1 MGDIYAR
8 FAKNMACC
16 LQSYIFT
23 NSTPIPKGSNSAK
36 NNRKSDLVAAAS
48 GGGDC
53 CPHVVDPLFY
63 GAILAG
69 IAAAVYFINI
79 EITMNL
85 RRRKRRKRN
94 AKCDMDDQ
102 ISCLLGQGKQII
114 SYNSMRNREI
124 PIRIYRRK
132 Q

>member
-1 MGDIYAR
+1 M
-8 FAKNMACC
+8 
-16 LQSYIFT
+16 
-23 NSTPIPKGSNSAK
+23 
-36 NNRKSDLVAAAS
+36 
-48 GGGDC
+48 
-53 CPHVVDPLFY
+53 DPLFY

-69 IAAAVYFINI
+69 IAAAVYLINI

-114 SYNSMRNREI
+114 SYNSIRNSEI
-124 PIRIYRRK
+124 SIQIYRRK

>member
-1 MGDIYAR
+1 M
-8 FAKNMACC
+8 
-16 LQSYIFT
+16 
-23 NSTPIPKGSNSAK
+23 
-36 NNRKSDLVAAAS
+36 VAAAS

-114 SYNSMRNREI
+114 FYNSIRNREI